1 MPPGL
6 IHALMNLLP
15 PPSMLLFLLSRS
27 AIVWPPLP
35 FLPLLPLT
43 RPPLQLRDIS
53 WRAPL

>member
-1 MPPGL
+1 
-6 IHALMNLLP
+6 MNLLP

-43 RPPLQLRDIS
+43 RRPLQLRDIS
-53 WRAPL
+53 